1 VGTLDLARTDGQTCR
16 QSVLVIQEL
25 SAIGDITKAGTDRSL
40 GVGDASLFDER
51 PQTFQ
56 NFRPA
61 IVFQPVFLFLPS
73 EIAVSN
79 DLPPVWPW
87 RDGNTR
93 GVGLEPLYKNVPHA
107 ALRDPAL
114 YQLLALVD
122 VLRSGRARERNL
134 AERDLVHRLKSIHV
148 QS

>member
-16 QSVLVIQEL
+16 QSAFVIQEW
-25 SAIGDITKAGTDRSL
+25 SAIGDIAKAGTDRGL
-40 GVGDASLFDER
+40 RVGDASLFDER

-93 GVGLEPLYKNVPHA
+93 GVGLEPLYKNAPHA

-114 YQLLALVD
+114 YELLALLD
-122 VLRSGRARERNL
+122 AIRDGRARER
-134 AERDLVHRLKSIHV
+134 DLVRRLKATHGES
-148 QS
+148 